1 MNAPCLIFISVF
13 PTLLQDIIS
22 MADKWGNN
30 GKTGRI
36 DPFVEIYD
44 VSVFLGVSAR
54 LCAEF
59 FFHSS
64 FSS

>member
-1 MNAPCLIFISVF
+1 
-13 PTLLQDIIS
+13 

-44 VSVFLGVSAR
+44 VSVFLGMSAR